1 MLCTI
6 VYQYRILEKQES
18 RKAERKEN
26 RTEGKQ
32 ESRKAG
38 KQESR
43 KAGKPES
50 RKAGKQESR
59 KRRKHTK
66 LEPITVERLKRNNR
80 SRVPEKSIREQCV
93 FLCE

>member
-1 MLCTI
+1 
-6 VYQYRILEKQES
+6 
-18 RKAERKEN
+18 
-26 RTEGKQ
+26 TE
-32 ESRKAG
+32 G

-59 KRRKHTK
+59 IRRKHTK